1 MDDII
6 SGILTMELQEESL
19 FSRELQE
26 ESLFSDNPAVVTSI
40 EADPELTL
48 LDNELATYEA
58 STQPAWQ
65 DFDLPIEEFQ
75 VLPLEVVNYFCRTHF
90 DDEDFIYC
98 RFDLPPAIQQL
109 IANSGARDINQ
120 FMHMDLQDA
129 QHEGL
134 LTPDALAVYEFVIGI
149 YDIVQD
155 YMMTLDAE
163 QVPDSTLWP
172 SSYMQD
178 VLSVCNILFGTC
190 NFNMYDPMYKGLM
203 PYYREIYYGLGL
215 IITQLD
221 LITKY
226 YLKRN
231 VHSPA
236 LFNYRHQ
243 DRYMRLVNNLCI
255 IMIHNRFTWRDYVL
269 AVPEEEPA
277 ISSSMITERYYH
289 EPVNMTPEMPDIQ
302 PAWKLGHP

>member
-6 SGILTMELQEESL
+6 AGILTMELQEESL
-19 FSRELQE
+19 FSSSKAQ
-26 ESLFSDNPAVVTSI
+26 PATDEGPDSSN
-40 EADPELTL
+40 L
-48 LDNELATYEA
+48 LDDQIEIYES

-65 DFDLPIEEFQ
+65 DFNLPVDEFP

-109 IANSGARDINQ
+109 IANSGFRDINQ

-129 QHEGL
+129 QREGL
-134 LTPDALAVYEFVIGI
+134 LTPDALTVYEFVISI
-149 YDIVQD
+149 FDIVQD
-155 YMMTLDAE
+155 YIMTQDAE
-163 QVPDSTLWP
+163 QVPEPELWP
-172 SSYMQD
+172 SSFMQD
-178 VLSVCNILFGTC
+178 VFSVCNILFGTC

-231 VHSPA
+231 VHTPA
-236 LFNYRHQ
+236 LFSDRHQ

-255 IMIHNRFTWRDYVL
+255 IMIHNRFTWRDYIL
-269 AVPEEEPA
+269 AGPESSGSMTTEP
-277 ISSSMITERYYH
+277 EYQ
-289 EPVNMTPEMPDIQ
+289 EPVNMTPEMQDIL

>member
-6 SGILTMELQEESL
+6 SGILTMELQEKSL
-19 FSRELQE
+19 ISSHPHE
-26 ESLFSDNPAVVTSI
+26 EFRM
-40 EADPELTL
+40 EADPDSSNL
-48 LDNELATYEA
+48 LDNQIEIYES

-65 DFDLPIEEFQ
+65 DFNLPVDEFP

-109 IANSGARDINQ
+109 IANSGVRDINQ

-129 QHEGL
+129 QREGL
-134 LTPDALAVYEFVIGI
+134 LTPDALTVYEFVISI
-149 YDIVQD
+149 FDIVQD
-155 YMMTLDAE
+155 YIMTQDAE
-163 QVPDSTLWP
+163 QVPEPELWP
-172 SSYMQD
+172 SSFMQD
-178 VLSVCNILFGTC
+178 VFSVCNILFGTC

-231 VHSPA
+231 VHTPA
-236 LFNYRHQ
+236 LFSDRHQ

-269 AVPEEEPA
+269 AGPES
-277 ISSSMITERYYH
+277 SSSMTTEPDYP
-289 EPVNMTPEMPDIQ
+289 EPVNMMLKKLDIQ
-302 PAWKLGHP
+302 QAWMLGRS